1 MKMKIMFVDDEQE
14 ILTLYHDY
22 MEAEKHS
29 SKYFS
34 NPLEAIEAFK
44 KEEFDVAVVDIRMPE
59 MNGLE
64 LALKLNEIRRIPI
77 IFSAAAIE
85 DAQIDLVKQRVQ
97 YVEPLSKTDFFETLS
112 AQLQKVE
119 QFLKKNK
126 LAA

>member
-14 ILTLYHDY
+14 ILTLYHDC

-85 DAQIDLVKQRVQ
+85 DAQIDLVRQRVQ
-97 YVEPLSKTDFFETLS
+97 YVEPLSKVDFFETLS